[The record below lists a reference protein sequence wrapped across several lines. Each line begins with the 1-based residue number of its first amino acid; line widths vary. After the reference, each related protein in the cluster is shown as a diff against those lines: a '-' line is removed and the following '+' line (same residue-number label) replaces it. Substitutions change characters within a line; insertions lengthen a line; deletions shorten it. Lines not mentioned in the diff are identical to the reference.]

1 VNVSKARYDVEDKVV
16 FITGPA
22 RGIGAET
29 ARQLAAK
36 GAKLAL
42 VGLEPEHLEQLAAE
56 LPTETLWHE
65 ADVRDLAELEKA
77 AARTLDRFGR
87 IDVAIANAGIAPV
100 GTVEAMDPEEFE
112 AVIQVNLLG
121 VWRTLRTT
129 VPHVRARRGY
139 LLSIASLAA
148 VVHLPL
154 MSAYAAAKAGVA
166 AMADV
171 LRVEL
176 EGTGTGVGVAYFG
189 FIDTDMTRGAYADP
203 LVQEVRRGSGGRL
216 LPPPFPVRVAG
227 EAIVDGIEH
236 RARSIVVPK
245 SAKAALAAPNAAQRI
260 AEAATRTL
268 GLSRLVTRGR
278 PDRWRREG

>member
-1 VNVSKARYDVEDKVV
+1 MARARYDVRDKVV

-29 ARQLAAK
+29 ARQLARK

-42 VGLEPEHLEQLAAE
+42 AGLEPERLQPLAAE

-65 ADVRDLAELEKA
+65 ADVRDLGELEEA
-77 AARTLDRFGR
+77 AARTIERFGR

-148 VVHLPL
+148 FIHLPL
-154 MSAYAAAKAGVA
+154 MSAYAAAKAGVS

-171 LRVEL
+171 LRMEL

-189 FIDTDMTRGAYADP
+189 FIDTDMTRGAFDDQ
-203 LVQEVRRGSGGRL
+203 VVEQIRRGRGRRL
-216 LPPPFPVRVAG
+216 LPPPLPVRVAG
-227 EAIVDGIEH
+227 AAIVEGIER

-245 SAKAALAAPNAAQRI
+245 SAKATLAAPNVSQRVT
-260 AEAATRTL
+260 EAGVRMVGFADL
-268 GLSRLVTRGR
+268 I
-278 PDRWRREG
+278 RRQQR

>member
-1 VNVSKARYDVEDKVV
+1 VIVSKPRYDVRGKVV

-29 ARQLAAK
+29 ARQLAHK

-42 VGLEPEHLEQLAAE
+42 VGLERERLERLAAE
-56 LPTETLWHE
+56 LPTEALWHE
-65 ADVRDLAELEKA
+65 ADVRDLAELERA
-77 AARTLDRFGR
+77 AARTIERFGR

-100 GTVEAMDPEEFE
+100 GTVETMDPEEFE
-112 AVIQVNLLG
+112 GVIQVNLLG

-148 VVHLPL
+148 VIHLPL

-166 AMADV
+166 AMANV
-171 LRVEL
+171 LRMEL
-176 EGTGTGVGVAYFG
+176 QGTGTKVGVAYFG

-203 LVQEVRRGSGGRL
+203 VVQEVWRGRGERL
-216 LPPPFPVRVAG
+216 LPPPLPVRMAG
-227 EAIVDGIEH
+227 EAIVDGIE
-236 RARSIVVPK
+236 RRTRSIVVPK
-245 SAKAALAAPNAAQRI
+245 GAKAAFAAPNAAQRI
-260 AEAATRTL
+260 AEAGTRVAGFAAL
-268 GLSRLVTRGR
+268 IRKKGPPVDPS
-278 PDRWRREG
+278 D